1 MVQVG
6 QVSKPWNIINA
17 CTIDITFSFLDI
29 WLFLCH
35 FLPFSYH
42 FCIPHIWSRMQHLSK
57 ERCCREWRIR
67 LLEVP
72 PPRRYKLTP
81 TTYPIPPISHLVHT
95 TYLLASTFHFLALKP
110 RPLLGRS
117 RSAMGLHWAGK
128 GLLSSPGKK
137 NKKKGDSGIH
147 CHRPKRFDLNS
158 MWRGLIPPYLYM
170 HSWL

>member
-95 TYLLASTFHFLALKP
+95 TYLLASTGCFLAWKP
-110 RPLLGRS
+110 LPRVGRS
-117 RSAMGLHWAGK
+117 RSAKCHHWAGK

-137 NKKKGDSGIH
+137 TRTISNTV
-147 CHRPKRFDLNS
+147 
-158 MWRGLIPPYLYM
+158 WAT
-170 HSWL
+170 